1 MENNEILEGN
11 KLIAEFMGL
20 KKQGFGANEHFTDNG
35 NRIVATSNGLQYH
48 TSWDWIM
55 PVVEKIIKMPIE
67 NGCKKSILPINL
79 YLESEFLFETKEL
92 TKTLDG
98 YKYGF
103 YYNSKFD
110 KNYIS
115 GNLKHNAF
123 LAVVEFIKWYNQ
135 NKKNE

>member
-1 MENNEILEGN
+1 MENKEIIEGN
-11 KLIAEFMGL
+11 KLIEVFKG
-20 KKQGFGANEHFTDNG
+20 NEVSGDTVINKNG
-35 NRIVATSNGLQYH
+35 QRTHISESNFH
-48 TSWDWIM
+48 KDWNMLM

-92 TKTLDG
+92 TKTSDG

-123 LAVVEFIKWYNQ
+123 LAVVEFIKWYNE
-135 NKKNE
+135 NKNNGK